1 MSRDGANLSQ
11 RTGNALL
18 DALSPPQLEALLR
31 DMSFV
36 EASRREVLLSP
47 HTPIS
52 AVYFQ
57 VRGMVS
63 LVRNMADGAVIEI
76 AVVGA
81 EGMVG
86 WPAMLSADM
95 GSIEAIV
102 QLPMSGFR
110 LNVAGLLRFA
120 GANPDFDE
128 MVRRSFHATFLQVAQ
143 SAACNQHH
151 GAAQRLAKWLLMADD
166 RSGEPHMA
174 LTHEFLGMMLGVRR
188 ASVTEAISAL
198 RAAGI
203 ITSDNGRVSILDR
216 SALERRVC
224 ECYGVIQDE
233 IRRLAPKAAT

>member
-1 MSRDGANLSQ
+1 MSRDGAILSQ

-18 DALSPPQLEALLR
+18 DALSPAQLETLSR
-31 DMSFV
+31 DLTYV
-36 EASRREVLLSP
+36 EAARREVLLSP

-52 AVYFQ
+52 AVFFP

-86 WPAMLSADM
+86 WPALLSADM

-102 QLPMSGFR
+102 QLPMSGYR
-110 LNVAGLLRFA
+110 LAVSNLLRFVA
-120 GANPDFDE
+120 VNPDFDE

-166 RSGEPHMA
+166 RAGEAQMA
-174 LTHEFLGMMLGVRR
+174 LTHEFLSMMLGVRR

-203 ITSDNGRVSILDR
+203 VKSDNGRVSILDR
-216 SALERRVC
+216 TALERRVC
-224 ECYGVIQDE
+224 ECYRVIQDE
-233 IRRLAPKAAT
+233 IRRLAPGPAS